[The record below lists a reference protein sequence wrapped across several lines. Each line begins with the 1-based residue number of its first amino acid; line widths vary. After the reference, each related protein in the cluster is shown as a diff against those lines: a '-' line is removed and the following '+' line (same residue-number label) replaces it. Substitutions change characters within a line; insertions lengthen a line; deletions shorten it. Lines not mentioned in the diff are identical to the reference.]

1 VAMLANHLGRRGKS
15 IPAGTLI
22 LSGGVTEAVAV
33 EPGDHISLRIQDLG
47 SVALR
52 FA

>member
-1 VAMLANHLGRRGKS
+1 MLANHLGRRGRS
-15 IPAGTLI
+15 IPAGTMV

-33 EPGDHISLRIQDLG
+33 AAGDHVSLRIQELG

>member
-1 VAMLANHLGRRGKS
+1 MLANHLGARGEE

-33 EPGDHISLRIQDLG
+33 AAGDNVTLKIQGMGSTSLRFI
-47 SVALR
+47 
-52 FA
+52 